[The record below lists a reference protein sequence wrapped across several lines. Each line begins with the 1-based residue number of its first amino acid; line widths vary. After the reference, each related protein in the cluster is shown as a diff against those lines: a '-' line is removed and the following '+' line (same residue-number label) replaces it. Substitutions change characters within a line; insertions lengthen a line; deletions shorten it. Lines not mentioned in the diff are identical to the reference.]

1 MVSIGLIVP
10 VELYYDI
17 KRGLALPW
25 IEHGLPDSKS
35 DVLTT
40 VL

>member
-1 MVSIGLIVP
+1 MWNF
-10 VELYYDI
+10 VEMLR
-17 KRGLALPW
+17 RGLALPW